1 MTMNNE
7 KIITNAESDYGVD
20 SRYKTVKER
29 KHDAVA
35 LMEARLERMKNLPK
49 EQILRAKLLQL
60 KLRME
65 DYLKEPV
72 YDNQKHF
79 IGFLEAYIDAI
90 YPKRSGFA
98 ADINVTPVFL
108 SKVINNHQEPKEEFI
123 LKLMV
128 HSEKVFKSVGEFHK
142 KTWYQIYFHE
152 KLCDTMSSQDKW
164 RPEIEK
170 QVKVAELIA
179 K

>member
-1 MTMNNE
+1 MNNKNVIADTE
-7 KIITNAESDYGVD
+7 PDYGVD
-20 SRYKTVKER
+20 SRYKTLRDREQDGVE
-29 KHDAVA
+29 
-35 LMEARLERMKNLPK
+35 LMQARLDRIKNLSK
-49 EQILRAKLLQL
+49 EQILHAKLVQL

-65 DYLKEPV
+65 DYLKRPV
-72 YDNQKHF
+72 HGKQSHF
-79 IGFLEAYIDAI
+79 IGFLKAYIDTI
-90 YPKRSGFA
+90 YSNRNKFA
-98 ADINVTPVFL
+98 ADINVTPVLL
-108 SKVINNHQEPKEEFI
+108 SKVINNHQEPRKEFM

-128 HSEKVFKSVGEFHK
+128 HSEKVFENIAEFPEQ
-142 KTWYQIYFHE
+142 TWYQIYFYD